1 MCNVCKMGNVDLKQ
15 VKNEKD
21 IGVIIDNQLKF
32 EDHMNEKIR
41 KANSMICLIR
51 RCFVHLD
58 ETMFLK
64 LYKSLVRP
72 HIEYPNT
79 IWYPSKKKD
88 ITAIENVQC

>member
-1 MCNVCKMGNVDLKQ
+1 MKKIL
-15 VKNEKD
+15 
-21 IGVIIDNQLKF
+21 GVITDNQLKF

-41 KANSMICLIR
+41 KANSMIGLIR

-72 HIEYPNT
+72 HIEYANT
-79 IWYPSKKKD
+79 I
-88 ITAIENVQC
+88 